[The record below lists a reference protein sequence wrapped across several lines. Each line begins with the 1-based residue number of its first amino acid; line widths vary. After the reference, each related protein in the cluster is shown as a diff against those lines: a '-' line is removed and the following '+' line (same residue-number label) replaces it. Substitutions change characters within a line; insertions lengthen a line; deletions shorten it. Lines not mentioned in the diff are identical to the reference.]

1 MKIKTLPLFLLA
13 TTAAGAVLS
22 AYLFQ
27 ENRSLQTALEKASRA
42 VGPSNEPQEIRIV
55 EPSVAAATPPQEAS
69 EVAEPVSRRPPPD
82 RFERFRQMRE
92 DPNFQRAM
100 LERSKSSIERNYAG
114 LFRALDL
121 DEEGVEILKTLL
133 AERSMME
140 RQAAFQRRADLDD
153 PEALLKAELSLEKN
167 LAQIDRSLAEVLGE
181 EKYATYDYYRDT
193 LPQRQSV
200 DELAR
205 RLSYSGTPLTEERAE
220 VLVGVMAE
228 AENSH
233 NYTMDLARL
242 SRGERSLVTEIDVA
256 LYLDEKER
264 LNQMI
269 LSEAA
274 EVLEQDQLEALA
286 EQQMREVEQIERRAS
301 FGMGFRGGFGGPPG
315 G

>member
-27 ENRSLQTALEKASRA
+27 ENRSLQTALEQAHRA
-42 VGPSNEPQEIRIV
+42 VGPSDDPQETRIA
-55 EPSVAAATPPQEAS
+55 EPAVVVAAPPQEPI
-69 EVAEPVSRRPPPD
+69 EVAEPVSRRPGPD
-82 RFERFRQMRE
+82 RFDRFRRMME
-92 DPNFQRAM
+92 DPNFQSVM
-100 LERSKSSIERNYAG
+100 LERSKSGIERAYAG

-140 RQAAFQRRADLDD
+140 RQAAFQWRAGLDD
-153 PEALLKAELSLEKN
+153 PEALLEAELRLEEN

-181 EKYATYDYYRDT
+181 EKHATYDYYQDT

-200 DELAR
+200 DELTR

-220 VLVGVMAE
+220 VLVGVMA
-228 AENSH
+228 AVENSH
-233 NYTMDLARL
+233 TYTLDLAQL
-242 SRGERSLVTEIDVA
+242 SRPERSLVTEIDVA
-256 LYLDEKER
+256 LYLDEKES
-264 LNQMI
+264 LNRII

-286 EQQMREVEQIERRAS
+286 EQQMREVEQLENRAS
-301 FGMGFRGGFGGPPG
+301 FGLGFRGGFGGPPG